1 MEVGGHMSTLEEIQQ
16 QFIDAGL
23 EPPTGIVESQ
33 EMQLIRKLVALLEAS
48 ITPALT
54 LIPNKYKTDIQT
66 AYNELKELID
76 GD

>member
-1 MEVGGHMSTLEEIQQ
+1 MATLEEIQQ

-54 LIPNKYKTDIQT
+54 LIPNKHKTDIQT